1 MGFRVRHYFLFALF
15 LAALLL
21 LPTAGDAYVLRLGTI
36 ACMYAILAA
45 SWNVV
50 GGMTG
55 YPSFAMAS
63 FFGLGAYTSAL
74 LVAKGIPLYLT
85 LPAAGLLGFSFAF
98 ALGIILLRLK
108 GHYFAIASL
117 ATVEVLR
124 EIANSA
130 TGLTGG
136 GMGLNVPRIAEI
148 EVFAE
153 ATIIFYLMWGL
164 LTVTAIGGL
173 VIEKTKLGFGLTC
186 IRQSENAAETLGLN
200 IRLYKALAFGISA
213 ITSAM
218 AGGLYAS
225 WVAYIEPSDV
235 FDILYTIKPVVMA
248 LIGGVGSTIGAV
260 AGAFIYIGVEEIV
273 WHNFLEVST
282 GLLGLLIV
290 ILLLFLPRGIGTIT
304 RFKWKS
310 ASA

>member
-1 MGFRVRHYFLFALF
+1 MRISYL
-15 LAALLL
+15 LAIFFIVLLV
-21 LPTAGDAYVLRLGTI
+21 LPVFGDAYFLRIGTI

-45 SWNVV
+45 SWNIV
-50 GGMTG
+50 GGLAG
-55 YPSFAMAS
+55 YPSFATAS
-63 FFGLGAYTSAL
+63 FFGLGAYTGGL
-74 LVAKGIPLYLT
+74 LVVNGLPLYFAV
-85 LPAAGLLGFSFAF
+85 PAAGLLGFSFAF
-98 ALGIILLRLK
+98 VFGVILFRLK

-148 EVFAE
+148 DVFVE

-164 LTVTAIGGL
+164 LSVTIITGL
-173 VIEKTKLGFGLTC
+173 VIERTKLGFGLAC

-200 IRLYKALAFGISA
+200 TMLYKSIAFGLSA
-213 ITSAM
+213 VTTAM

-225 WVAYIEPSDV
+225 WVAYIEPGDV
-235 FDILYTIKPVVMA
+235 FDILLTIKPVVMA

-260 AGAFIYIGVEEIV
+260 LGAFVYIGIEEIV
-273 WHNFLEVST
+273 WQNFLEIST
-282 GLLGLLIV
+282 GLLGVLIV
-290 ILLLFLPRGIGTIT
+290 AILLFLPRGIMSISQI
-304 RFKWKS
+304 RRV
-310 ASA
+310 